1 MGGDKGFH
9 TYGGP
14 CSIHRLF
21 ESEMGFREDRKI
33 IVDERLPLP
42 THVDVKGSAEASEM
56 GEGEEESEGKERV
69 RTSKVVKLCQFEST
83 TLT

>member
-1 MGGDKGFH
+1 MLAHGEDKGFH

-21 ESEMGFREDRKI
+21 ESEMEFREDRKI
-33 IVDERLPLP
+33 IVDERSPLP
-42 THVDVKGSAEASEM
+42 AHVDVKGSAEASGM

-69 RTSKVVKLCQFEST
+69 RTSEVVKKST